1 MKRNLLLQYLPP
13 LLLIPFILYSCREA
27 CDKGYE
33 GKRCDVP
40 QRDKFEGVWNAVD
53 NPGSLTYTDTIIDG
67 SDIVEVVISKNF
79 SGNRYYKAVK
89 ATVLENTISIF
100 PTDQKIDTSKT
111 YAVGSGVISEDH
123 KTINWNYTLTI
134 KTDTPFISTNYTG
147 VWTKQ

>member
-1 MKRNLLLQYLPP
+1 MKRNLLLQYLMP
-13 LLLIPFILYSCREA
+13 LFFTLFILSSCHEA

-40 QRDKFEGVWNAVD
+40 QRDKFKGVWNAVD
-53 NPGSLTYTDTIIDG
+53 NPGSITYTDTITDG
-67 SDIVEVVISKNF
+67 SDIIEVVISKNF

-111 YAVGSGVISEDH
+111 YAIGSGTMSSDH
-123 KTINWNYTLTI
+123 KTINWTYTLTN
-134 KTDTPFISTNYTG
+134 KTDSPFIITNYTG